1 MLFYHFARKITY
13 YNPNPHWFGTQKY
26 AYCKYLRKKPY
37 LCNMTR
43 GRFAP
48 SPTGRMHLGNVFCA
62 LLSWLSAKSKGG
74 EWVLRIEDLDP
85 QRSKRDYALQL
96 MDDLQ
101 WLGLPWDGEPV
112 WQSQRGDIY
121 EEYLQRLTDM
131 GLTYPCYCTRAD
143 IMATQAPHET
153 DGRVVYK
160 GTCRPKYTDAARS
173 VPTSSEEDNSFDVQR
188 PPLTPQTVPLR
199 QGDERSGGGGLQPAH
214 PSPLTSHLSP
224 LPATTRLIVPDCT
237 IPFTD
242 GHYDKHD
249 INLAEHCGDYI
260 IRRKDG
266 AWAYQLAVVVDDA
279 LMGVTEIVR
288 GRDLLLS
295 SPQQIHLRNL
305 LFQSTDDR
313 EQRTDGLLKRKTI
326 TDAARSVPTATLLN
340 VYNSPSETGGVPQS
354 GEGVDNPLNV
364 NTPTIMTD
372 AARSVPTTTSLN
384 VYNSPSETGGVP
396 QSGEGVDSSLNVY
409 SSTIIADTACRVPTA
424 TSLNVYPSTLTPHPS
439 PLTVDFFHHPL
450 LCNAEGQRLCKRD
463 KSMDLGYLRGTGI
476 TPQEIIGK
484 LAYLAGLTD
493 TTTPITPSELL
504 PLFSW
509 DKVPTEDIILNPNP
523 CTDYSPTPK
532 YRN

>member
-1 MLFYHFARKITY
+1 MV
-13 YNPNPHWFGTQKY
+13 
-26 AYCKYLRKKPY
+26 
-37 LCNMTR
+37 R

-62 LLSWLSAKSKGG
+62 LLSWLSAKSQGG

-85 QRSKRDYALQL
+85 QRSKKDYALQL

-121 EEYLQRLTDM
+121 EEYLLSLTNM

-160 GTCRPKYTDAARS
+160 GTCRPS
-173 VPTSSEEDNSFDVQR
+173 V
-188 PPLTPQTVPLR
+188 
-199 QGDERSGGGGLQPAH
+199 AH
-214 PSPLTSHLSP
+214 HSPLTAHRSP
-224 LPATTRLIVPDCT
+224 LEATTRLIVPDCT
-237 IPFTD
+237 IAFTD
-242 GHYDKHD
+242 GHYGKHD

-295 SPQQIHLRNL
+295 SPQQIHLREL
-305 LFQSTDDR
+305 LF
-313 EQRTDGLLKRKTI
+313 
-326 TDAARSVPTATLLN
+326 
-340 VYNSPSETGGVPQS
+340 
-354 GEGVDNPLNV
+354 
-364 NTPTIMTD
+364 
-372 AARSVPTTTSLN
+372 
-384 VYNSPSETGGVP
+384 
-396 QSGEGVDSSLNVY
+396 
-409 SSTIIADTACRVPTA
+409 
-424 TSLNVYPSTLTPHPS
+424 PS

-463 KSMDLGYLRGTGI
+463 KSMDLEYLRGTGI

-504 PLFSW
+504 LLFSW
-509 DKVPTEDIILNPNP
+509 YKVPTEDIILDNQLNL
-523 CTDYSPTPK
+523 
-532 YRN
+532 